1 MVRLFQIS
9 NLLFILVATSVQAA
23 PQSLNFASQASNQG
37 TLTIGR
43 STGIPGMFGRFT
55 VILNGKVLSMLGE
68 KQIIKKN
75 LLPGRHT
82 MTIRDDVAYRKFL
95 GATVRFSITS
105 SQKIYFIVSS
115 EKKAFDSQYKIVV
128 KQLKRD

>member
-9 NLLFILVATSVQAA
+9 TLILILGSMSVQAS

-37 TLTIGR
+37 TLIIGR

-82 MTIRDDVAYRKFL
+82 MTIRDDVAYRKFS
-95 GATVRFSITS
+95 GATVRFSIKS
-105 SQKIYFIVSS
+105 SQKIYFMVSS
-115 EKKAFDSQYKIVV
+115 EKKVSDSRYKIVV
-128 KQLKRD
+128 KQLKID

>member
-1 MVRLFQIS
+1 M
-9 NLLFILVATSVQAA
+9 SVQAS

-37 TLTIGR
+37 TLIIGR

-68 KQIIKKN
+68 KQILKKN

-82 MTIRDDVAYRKFL
+82 VTIRDDVAYRKFL
-95 GATVRFSITS
+95 GATVRFSIKS
-105 SQKIYFIVSS
+105 SQKIYFMVSS
-115 EKKAFDSQYKIVV
+115 EKKAFDSRYKIVV

>member
-9 NLLFILVATSVQAA
+9 TLILILVSISIQAS

-37 TLTIGR
+37 TIIIGR

-55 VILNGKVLSMLGE
+55 VILNGKLLSMLGE

-75 LLPGRHT
+75 LPLGRHT
-82 MTIRDDVAYRKFL
+82 LTIRDDVAYRKFL
-95 GATVRFSITS
+95 GATVRFSIKS
-105 SQKIYFIVSS
+105 SQKSYFMVNS
-115 EKKAFDSQYKIVV
+115 EKKAFDSRYRIVV